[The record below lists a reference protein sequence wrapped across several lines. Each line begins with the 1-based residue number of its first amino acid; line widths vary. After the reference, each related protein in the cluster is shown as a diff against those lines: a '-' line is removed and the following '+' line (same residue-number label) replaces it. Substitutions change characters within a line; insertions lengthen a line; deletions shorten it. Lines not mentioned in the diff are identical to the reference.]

1 MSSISFD
8 TYKSILLD
16 HCRANLEQFAA
27 TADNKNVYAVVLDA
41 HATYGSVNLKWNT
54 LHSLDHTVQEY
65 YSSYSP
71 DRIHGFNGLK
81 YSVGDFYYYDSNA
94 PEEIDNF
101 ALWYA
106 DKLSELYD
114 DANEID
120 EAGEF
125 AGETAAY
132 EEMAGTFLNLLV
144 EVIQELR
151 PTFEL
156 LNKMDHFI
164 AYLVEHDGDDMAYI
178 RRTVSAEDYYK
189 AFPEI
194 REYEV
199 YKEKISERSEAK
211 QAEHWCNMLKD
222 ILLKQETEETKAI
235 QAMHRDE
242 FDVRDELVRLGA
254 PAAGEVVNLYQQ
266 LCGYKPTEDGSL
278 LQGDGWTCLNILMD
292 IGDADEAAISQLQQV
307 LNHKYEVDKAYT
319 ECINIART
327 LHALDATRFPKE
339 EHDENR
345 TRLTN
350 FDAYKL

>member
-8 TYKSILLD
+8 TYKSILLE
-16 HCRANLEQFAA
+16 HYRANLEQFAA

-81 YSVGDFYYYDSNA
+81 YSVGDFYHYDSNA

-106 DKLSELYD
+106 DKLSELY
-114 DANEID
+114 ED
-120 EAGEF
+120 EDETGDTGES
-125 AGETAAY
+125 AAY
-132 EEMAGTFLNLLV
+132 KEMAGTFINLLV
-144 EVIQELR
+144 EVIEELR
-151 PTFEL
+151 PTFKL
-156 LNKMDHFI
+156 LNKTDNFI
-164 AYLVEHDGDDMAYI
+164 AYLVEHDEEDMAYI
-178 RRTVSAEDYYK
+178 RRTVSLEDYYK

-194 REYEV
+194 REYDV
-199 YKEKISERSEAK
+199 YKEKISSWPKEK
-211 QAEHWCNMLKD
+211 QAEHWCTLLKD
-222 ILLKQETEETKAI
+222 ILLKQSSEETAKL
-235 QAMHRDE
+235 QAMYRDE
-242 FDVRDELVRLGA
+242 FDVRDELIQLGA
-254 PAAGEVVNLYQQ
+254 PAAGEIVHLYQQ
-266 LCGYKPTEDGSL
+266 LCGYKPTEDGSI
-278 LQGDGWTCLNILMD
+278 LQGDGWICLYTLMD
-292 IGDADEAAISQLQQV
+292 IDGSDEEAISQLQQV
-307 LNHKYEVDKAYT
+307 LIHKYEVDKAYQ

-327 LHALDATRFPKE
+327 LHALDATRFPEE

-350 FDAYKL
+350 FEAYKL